1 MTCLPDV
8 NVWVALAV
16 AEHIHHRAAKLWFDA
31 VQSESIAFCRVTQ
44 MGLLRLLS
52 NPRAMAED
60 ALTPARAWRVMDA
73 FCEDSRILYA
83 AEPQGLEA
91 SWRVLTR
98 PRAPGANFWTDAYL
112 AAFASAGGYTL
123 VTFDK
128 GFQRFGKLKLRWLRA
143 SVEVRGGRRMLE

>member
-16 AEHIHHRAAKLWFDA
+16 AEHVHHTAARLWFDA
-31 VQSESIAFCRVTQ
+31 VQSDSIAFCRVTQ
-44 MGLLRLLS
+44 MGFLRLLT

-60 ALTPARAWRVMDA
+60 ALAPSRAWRLLDA
-73 FCEDSRILYA
+73 FYEDSRILLA
-83 AEPQGLEA
+83 MEPPGLEA
-91 SWRVLTR
+91 SWRALTR

-112 AAFASAGGYTL
+112 AAFASAAGHTL

-128 GFQRFGKLKLRWLRA
+128 GFRRFDKLKLRLLALPER
-143 SVEVRGGRRMLE
+143 SKNT